1 MTDQSVN
8 QSVETVVVNEVS
20 RVNMTVTLPIST
32 SDIGALIGH
41 RGSALNNHVIKKSGN
56 IYTRDGAHADQTNLN
71 TKCNIESIT
80 LVEGEDPKTIASITA
95 VSQELCDIIAK
106 NLKKH
111 VEITMKKL
119 TAPKVCKFIFKT
131 NMESGS
137 HGTGKYIG
145 SRGKNIIGTKACCTE
160 ALREANVDVSSIR
173 LSVDDDRFLHK
184 NSFTELWCLSRDGRL
199 QHSSHLSKGCKLDYK
214 VLISFSAIYPG
225 NPHDIFKV
233 IKPIIIDSVT
243 NMYPKPKEESAG
255 PELDFLCGHKT
266 QDPVPS
272 VSDDS
277 LKSLEDENGCYDPT
291 PSSTNSSPR
300 YSPESPRL
308 DDGLSG
314 YGSNA

>member
-1 MTDQSVN
+1 MADQSVN
-8 QSVETVVVNEVS
+8 HKTVNTVS
-20 RVNMTVTLPIST
+20 RVSMTVTLPIST

-56 IYTRDGAHADQTNLN
+56 IYTRDGAHADQTNLGIRVQ
-71 TKCNIESIT
+71 IE
-80 LVEGEDPKTIASITA
+80 PKDSKVVASITA

-106 NLKKH
+106 NLEKH
-111 VEITMKKL
+111 VDITMKKL

-184 NSFTELWCLSRDGRL
+184 DSFNKMFFIKSGATTDN
-199 QHSSHLSKGCKLDYK
+199 K

-225 NPHDIFKV
+225 NPHDIFKI

-243 NMYPKPKEESAG
+243 NMYPKPKEESAE

-266 QDPVPS
+266 QDPAPS
-272 VSDDS
+272 VSDDF

-291 PSSTNSSPR
+291 LSSTNSSPR
-300 YSPESPRL
+300 YSPSSPTTAKSTQSLDDDRL
-308 DDGLSG
+308 DHL
-314 YGSNA
+314 Y